1 MIRKIWSAL
10 PQMQLQYAHLI
21 NDAMNRF
28 SQEIIDF
35 DNFEDKDLAN
45 EGSHEKTIDVLSN
58 TLNDKEYKRFEN
70 TALEFCITNDYI
82 INGKRWNCVEH
93 LLEYHDQLFTKEGS
107 KYLKA
112 LNNSYVSIYSVNL
125 SKDGECAELSN
136 MLQENE
142 VATISGKK
150 KISELKN
157 HKLIATRV
165 LKIEAKNK
173 VIYKTS
179 DTLLPLTKEVAEQAI
194 HIISFIMPQMKAS
207 RGKALT
213 DNDNLLCKKM
223 MLKEIL
229 EQWYLHTK
237 SNEPVYH

>member
-10 PQMQLQYAHLI
+10 SQMQLQYAHLI

-28 SQEIIDF
+28 SREIIDF
-35 DNFEDKDLAN
+35 DNFEDKDSAS
-45 EGSHEKTIDVLSN
+45 EGFHEDTIDILSN
-58 TLNDKEYKRFEN
+58 TLSNKEYKIFEN
-70 TALEFCITNDYI
+70 AALEFCLTNDYI

-93 LLEYHDQLFTKEGS
+93 LLEYHDLLFTKEGS
-107 KYLKA
+107 KHLKA
-112 LNNSYVSIYSVNL
+112 LNNSYVSIYSVSL
-125 SKDGECAELSN
+125 SKDGEYAELSD

-142 VATISGKK
+142 IATISGKK
-150 KISELKN
+150 KISELKG

-179 DTLLPLTKEVAEQAI
+179 DTLLPLTKEVAEQAM

-213 DNDNLLCKKM
+213 DNDILLYKKM

-229 EQWYLHTK
+229 EQWYLHAK